1 MISRCLSRAPATR
14 SRCGRRPSSGVS
26 IPTSGIPSARSSAAR
41 RPSDDAF
48 DARRGP
54 VLASGDPR
62 RRACSLAVGLRLAR
76 LARVQAVRAVD
87 PRSLFH
93 LEAVAD
99 LDKLPEALVPVRRR
113 GFAACLAKNENNLW
127 MALRVTIVNMWW
139 GFLSGTVSGVIA
151 GLVLGRSD
159 KLSRIF
165 QPFVV
170 AMNSVPRIA
179 LVPLIILMF
188 GLGDMSKIVTAW
200 IVVFFVVFFNT
211 FEGTRAVDRD
221 QIAAARLLGASE
233 MTLLRTVVIPSA
245 LAWVFASLTPA
256 VSFALIGVI
265 VGEFIGAERGLGKLI
280 IEAEARANASEM
292 MVAIFAM
299 MIVGIV
305 LAAIVRRVQSY
316 LLRWQPQFD
325 ASPASTP

>member
-1 MISRCLSRAPATR
+1 
-14 SRCGRRPSSGVS
+14 
-26 IPTSGIPSARSSAAR
+26 
-41 RPSDDAF
+41 
-48 DARRGP
+48 
-54 VLASGDPR
+54 
-62 RRACSLAVGLRLAR
+62 
-76 LARVQAVRAVD
+76 
-87 PRSLFH
+87 
-93 LEAVAD
+93 
-99 LDKLPEALVPVRRR
+99 
-113 GFAACLAKNENNLW
+113 
-127 MALRVTIVNMWW
+127 
-139 GFLSGTVSGVIA
+139 
-151 GLVLGRSD
+151 
-159 KLSRIF
+159 
-165 QPFVV
+165 
-170 AMNSVPRIA
+170 MNSVPRIA

-325 ASPASTP
+325 AKA

>member
-1 MISRCLSRAPATR
+1 
-14 SRCGRRPSSGVS
+14 
-26 IPTSGIPSARSSAAR
+26 
-41 RPSDDAF
+41 
-48 DARRGP
+48 
-54 VLASGDPR
+54 
-62 RRACSLAVGLRLAR
+62 
-76 LARVQAVRAVD
+76 
-87 PRSLFH
+87 
-93 LEAVAD
+93 
-99 LDKLPEALVPVRRR
+99 
-113 GFAACLAKNENNLW
+113 
-127 MALRVTIVNMWW
+127 
-139 GFLSGTVSGVIA
+139 
-151 GLVLGRSD
+151 
-159 KLSRIF
+159 
-165 QPFVV
+165 
-170 AMNSVPRIA
+170 MNSIPRIA

-292 MVAIFAM
+292 MVAIFVHDDRRHRARRNRATRPELSPA
-299 MIVGIV
+299 
-305 LAAIVRRVQSY
+305 LAASVRRKGVISSAQAC
-316 LLRWQPQFD
+316 D
-325 ASPASTP
+325 PAPLSS